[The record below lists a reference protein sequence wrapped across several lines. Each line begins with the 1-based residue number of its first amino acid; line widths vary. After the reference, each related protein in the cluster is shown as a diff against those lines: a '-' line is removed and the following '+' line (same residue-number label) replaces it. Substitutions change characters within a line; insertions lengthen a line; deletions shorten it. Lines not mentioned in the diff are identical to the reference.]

1 MTFRPGSF
9 MWPTLLGLTV
19 LQGGSDT
26 TRSETARPWRLVNGH
41 HWQVVEAEPAEDVP
55 DTDAREGTR
64 GACPEGMVDVEGS
77 MKVDGAVSIEELQKT
92 TCTDWID
99 PSFPERCA
107 TFDRDAWRER
117 SERLPTRPMRFCMDR
132 FEYPNQ
138 LGAYPVIEVTWRE
151 SAALC
156 ADEGKRLCTESEWT
170 FACEGDEATPY
181 PTGYVRD
188 PEACVIDRPWRDV
201 HEQELVPRE
210 SRVAL
215 LEIDRLWQGEAS
227 GARPACRSS
236 FGVYDLTGNVDE
248 WTSSVRP
255 GERPSIL
262 KGGYWGPVRARCRP
276 STRAHDEDY
285 SYYQEGFRCCR
296 DIP

>member
-1 MTFRPGSF
+1 MTFRAGSN
-9 MWPTLLGLTV
+9 MWAALLGLAV
-19 LQGGSDT
+19 LSGGDDNT
-26 TRSETARPWRLVNGH
+26 IDETARSWRLVNGH
-41 HWQVVEAEPAEDVP
+41 HWQVEAEPTEAVAN
-55 DTDAREGTR
+55 TDAREGTR
-64 GACPEGMVDVEGS
+64 GRCPEGMVDIEGR

-99 PSFPERCA
+99 PHFPERCA
-107 TFDRDAWRER
+107 TFDRDAWREL
-117 SERLPTRPMRFCMDR
+117 SERLPTQPMRFCMDR

-181 PTGYVRD
+181 PTGYARNAEV
-188 PEACVIDRPWRDV
+188 CVIDRPRRDV
-201 HEQELVPRE
+201 REQALVPRE
-210 SRVAL
+210 SRTAL

-227 GARPACRSS
+227 GSRPACRSM

-285 SYYQEGFRCCR
+285 AYYQQGFRCCR